1 MGRQPFRQMKSD
13 GTMEEAADASGGG
26 KFSTGLINTTKDK
39 LLIND
44 NSWPLHA
51 CTVYSAGEDSRQTA
65 YSYDNSH
72 YYTTYWPFIAPR
84 SGDISKIS
92 IYVGTV
98 HGSESSVAIGIYD
111 AADGHINDLLGT
123 ATFAGGDGEAMA
135 SSGTKSQTSFESNV
149 GEGDSQ
155 TITLVEGNKYFYAYK
170 RDNTDTTDI
179 DFYVD
184 GSNKGATIMR
194 AVPSNWGSTGYLC
207 FYNNNSNL
215 PVNEAAIGWIQHAGR
230 SRMMCW
236 IEM

>member
-1 MGRQPFRQMKSD
+1 MGRQPFRRRKADNSIDD
-13 GTMEEAADASGGG
+13 GTAGGG

-51 CTVYSAGEDSRQTA
+51 CSVFSSGVDSRQTS

-72 YYTTYWPFIAPR
+72 FYTTYWPFIAPR

-92 IYVGTV
+92 IYIGGV
-98 HGSESSVAIGIYD
+98 HGSESDVSIGIYD
-111 AADGHINDLLGT
+111 ASDGHLNNLLGT
-123 ATFAGGDGEAMA
+123 ATYAGD
-135 SSGTKSQTSFESNV
+135 SVVNTTGTKSQTSFESNV
-149 GEGDSQ
+149 GAGDSQ